1 MISTKGANNIS
12 MLFFKVVFH
21 LVINAVEVRPIFR
34 PQLPAGSHDGVP
46 AHKFACHNIISQVSY
61 SRKLSIDGEN
71 FCRLSITFVEC

>member
-21 LVINAVEVRPIFR
+21 LVINAIKVRPIFR

-46 AHKFACHNIISQVSY
+46 AHKF
-61 SRKLSIDGEN
+61 
-71 FCRLSITFVEC
+71 T